1 MIYFRP
7 LVGQTVLA
15 IGVFILLCWFGVWQ
29 VERLAWKLDL
39 IETTEHRASGKPLP
53 LEDVLKRPSLEDMRY
68 QKVIASGTF
77 DHSTEVFLYAP
88 HIEGSGF
95 RVITPFFPRT
105 GDPVLVD
112 RGWVP
117 NERRLPETRL
127 SGQIAGETTITGI
140 VLLPG
145 EATLGVPGQL
155 EGGAV
160 WMFRDLKGMASHMA
174 LPSVAPVFVVALP
187 TEGEEPW
194 PRPEAPNLTFR
205 NSHLGYAITWFG
217 LAFALLSV
225 YIAFN
230 ISQGRLR
237 IGKKQED
244 QQK

>member
-7 LVGQTVLA
+7 LIGQTIFALA
-15 IGVFILLCWFGVWQ
+15 TFVWLCWLGAWQ
-29 VERLAWKLDL
+29 LDRLAWKLDL
-39 IETTEHRASGKPLP
+39 IEASEQRSIGEPSL
-53 LEDVLKRPSLEDMRY
+53 LEEVLERPSVETMRY
-68 QKVIASGTF
+68 QKVVSTGSF
-77 DHSTEVFLYAP
+77 DHSREVFFYAP

-95 RVITPFFPRT
+95 RVITPFFPVT
-105 GDPVLVD
+105 GGSVLVD

-117 NERRLPETRL
+117 NEKRAAETRL
-127 SGQIAGETTITGI
+127 SGQVEGEITLTGI

-155 EGGAV
+155 EGGSV
-160 WMFRDLKGMASHMA
+160 WMFRDLKGMSSHMA
-174 LPSVAPVFVVALP
+174 LPGMAPVFVVALP

-225 YIAFN
+225 YIAFHV
-230 ISQGRLR
+230 SQGRLK
-237 IGKKQED
+237 IGKSKGD
-244 QQK
+244 QPK